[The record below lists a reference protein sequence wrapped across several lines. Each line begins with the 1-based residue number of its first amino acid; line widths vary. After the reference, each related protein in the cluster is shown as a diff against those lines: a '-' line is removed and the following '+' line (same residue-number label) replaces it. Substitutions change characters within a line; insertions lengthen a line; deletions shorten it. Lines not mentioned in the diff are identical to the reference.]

1 MAPNCRLCGS
11 VGEGLRNG
19 TVASDHLS
27 VWAKAVPQL
36 PIEAT
41 HFSSSLYAAAASH
54 AAILVLEL
62 REVSLSK
69 SVCGYFKGNFL
80 GLQNLLPPILPHY
93 FLQPEVMGTYLPG
106 TGTLD

>member
-41 HFSSSLYAAAASH
+41 HFSSSLYATGVFQAAT
-54 AAILVLEL
+54 LMLEL
-62 REVSLSK
+62 R
-69 SVCGYFKGNFL
+69 GN
-80 GLQNLLPPILPHY
+80 
-93 FLQPEVMGTYLPG
+93 ESE
-106 TGTLD
+106 